1 MRKKTFYNL
10 ALAILAIITAVTIV
24 YSFSAIGAVYSY
36 RNNDVIATTQTD
48 ATATEKSDEKE
59 IATTKTNQKKTEKQ
73 ISQSLWIELYNKY
86 QNKVN
91 IELPKLNDYEDDIV
105 PTDKTALNSDEN
117 AIIVTD
123 GVHSDNNNSKV
134 PSQQTNVDETNEDNS
149 SQIAPI
155 ISCTIV
161 ACAVIIFTI
170 VVGSLIVNHR
180 K

>member
-1 MRKKTFYNL
+1 MRTKTFHNL
-10 ALAILAIITAVTIV
+10 ALAILAIITAVTIM
-24 YSFSAIGAVYSY
+24 YSFSTFGAVNSY
-36 RNNDVIATTQTD
+36 RNDDVMTATQTD

-59 IATTKTNQKKTEKQ
+59 MVTTKTIEEKTEKQ
-73 ISQSLWIELYNKY
+73 NSQLSWIELYNKY
-86 QNKVN
+86 QSKVN

-134 PSQQTNVDETNEDNS
+134 PSQQTNVDGTTEDNS
-149 SQIAPI
+149 SQLAPI